1 MGWSCYVWRMSRSPP
16 HPTRDQI
23 ELPGVLDCLSDPTR
37 LGIVFNLA
45 KAEQT
50 ATELRCGD
58 FDAFSGKSNLA
69 YHFAKLREAGLI
81 QTRIAGTTRYMRL
94 RREDLDARFP
104 GLLDTILK
112 SATRDADRLQFPE
125 CEMVGAG

>member
-1 MGWSCYVWRMSRSPP
+1 MSRSPP

-58 FDAFSGKSNLA
+58 FEAFSGKSNLA
-69 YHFAKLREAGLI
+69 YHFAKLRGAGLI

-94 RREDLDARFP
+94 RRGDLDARFP
-104 GLLDTILK
+104 GLLDSILT

-125 CEMVGAG
+125 CEMASAG